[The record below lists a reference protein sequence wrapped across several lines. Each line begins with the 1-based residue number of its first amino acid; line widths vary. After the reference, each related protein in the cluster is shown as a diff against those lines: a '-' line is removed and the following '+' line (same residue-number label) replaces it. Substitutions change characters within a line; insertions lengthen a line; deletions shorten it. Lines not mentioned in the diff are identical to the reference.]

1 MEIREF
7 LQLEEAAFEK
17 GIATVTVIKP
27 GFNKSKQRYY
37 PAEVLRRDHQV
48 FVGKMFSDHATKR
61 EESERPE
68 GSLRHW
74 VANLRKVW
82 VEADGRIRG
91 EAVIIEDNF
100 RKKLECLASH
110 NLLSEMGVSI
120 RAVGDAESGEV
131 DGQRTTIVSR
141 FLRGRADFV
150 TYPGAGGVVEMLE
163 SIYND
168 EESADLERFKIRT
181 QRFVKMGPTEAQA
194 EAAAIGRVGPD
205 PRLRKSTR
213 IERFQRMGLTEA
225 EAEVAAQGWTLK
237 ENQP

>member
-7 LQLEEAAFEK
+7 LQLEEASFSK

-27 GFNKSKQRYY
+27 GFNQSKSRYY
-37 PAEVLRRDHQV
+37 PADVLRRDHKI
-48 FVGKMFSDHATKR
+48 FVGKMMENHPTKR
-61 EESERPE
+61 EASERPE
-68 GSLRHW
+68 GSLRRW

-91 EAVIIEDNF
+91 EAVIIEDYF
-100 RKKLECLASH
+100 RKKLERLATH
-110 NLLSEMGVSI
+110 GLLNEMGVSI

-131 DGQRTTIVSR
+131 DGKKTTIVSR

-168 EESADLERFKIRT
+168 EESADLQRFKIRT
-181 QRFVKMGPTEAQA
+181 QRFVKMGLTEAQA
-194 EAAAIGRVGPD
+194 EAAAIDGGPD
-205 PRLRKSTR
+205 PRKLKPTR

-225 EAEVAAQGWTLK
+225 ESEVAAQGWTLK

>member
-7 LQLEEAAFEK
+7 LQLEEAAFSK
-17 GIATVTVIKP
+17 GIAIVTVIKP
-27 GFNKSKQRYY
+27 GFNESKSRYY

-48 FVGKMFSDHATKR
+48 FVGKMFENHPTRR
-61 EESERPE
+61 EASERPE
-68 GSLRHW
+68 GSLRRW

-82 VEADGRIRG
+82 IEADGRVRG
-91 EAVIIEDNF
+91 EAVIIEDYF
-100 RKKLECLASH
+100 RKKLERLATH
-110 NLLSEMGVSI
+110 GLLSEMGVSI
-120 RAVGDAESGEV
+120 RAAGEAETGEI
-131 DGQRTTIVSR
+131 GGHKTTIVSR

-168 EESADLERFKIRT
+168 EESSELERFKIRT
-181 QRFVKMGPTEAQA
+181 QRFVKMGLTEAQA
-194 EAAAIGRVGPD
+194 QVAAIDGGPD
-205 PRLRKSTR
+205 PRQCKSTR
-213 IERFQRMGLTEA
+213 IERFQRMGLSEA